1 VAWDRLRPKHSDG
14 HRDYCF
20 PVSMAV
26 EIYDAIPDAALWVVP
41 GGTHVPI
48 QGRRAA
54 PFAAEALAFLEGSGA
69 GS

>member
-1 VAWDRLRPKHSDG
+1 
-14 HRDYCF
+14 
-20 PVSMAV
+20 MAV

-54 PFAAEALAFLEGSGA
+54 PFVAEALSFLEGSA
-69 GS
+69 DGS